1 MAGIIDSGSTT
12 RILNTINRNQNGLLT
27 RLSQLASG
35 NRLVSASV
43 DAAGLAI
50 SEGLRSDIAA
60 LSQSVRNI
68 ETGGNFIR
76 VAEGGLATISDLI
89 GRGRELAIQAANGT
103 LGDAERETINAEFS
117 QIQTEID
124 RISATQEFN
133 GQNILDGN
141 LAPNSPNQ
149 IDIQVGIES
158 GPENQ
163 INLNVID
170 ATNTQSL
177 GIDNLD
183 VLTSQNALQAFD
195 QLGQAQQT
203 VINTRGEVGSLSN
216 RLEITSR
223 NTRNTLVNLE
233 SSRNEIAGTDIAAGI
248 SELNNQLLRIE
259 SSVRALSLQT
269 QSNESNI
276 GRLLNINT

>member
-1 MAGIIDSGSTT
+1 M
-12 RILNTINRNQNGLLT
+12 
-27 RLSQLASG
+27 
-35 NRLVSASV
+35 
-43 DAAGLAI
+43 
-50 SEGLRSDIAA
+50 
-60 LSQSVRNI
+60 
-68 ETGGNFIR
+68 
-76 VAEGGLATISDLI
+76 I

-117 QIQTEID
+117 QILTEID
-124 RISATQEFN
+124 RVSGTQEFN

-149 IDIQVGIES
+149 VDIQVGIES

-170 ATNTQSL
+170 ETSTQSL

-203 VINTRGEVGSLSN
+203 VINTWGGRRFVQ
-216 RLEITSR
+216 
-223 NTRNTLVNLE
+223 
-233 SSRNEIAGTDIAAGI
+233 SSRNHLTQHAQHAGQSGI
-248 SELNNQLLRIE
+248 EPQ
-259 SSVRALSLQT
+259 
-269 QSNESNI
+269 
-276 GRLLNINT
+276 

>member
-12 RILNTINRNQNGLLT
+12 RILNTINKNQTGLLT

-60 LSQSVRNI
+60 LGQSVRNI

-76 VAEGGLATISDLI
+76 VAEGGLSTISDLI

-117 QIQTEID
+117 QILTEID

-133 GQNILDGN
+133 GQNILDGS
-141 LAPNSPNQ
+141 LAPNSSDQVN
-149 IDIQVGIES
+149 IQVGIES
-158 GPENQ
+158 GPGNQ

-170 ATNTQSL
+170 ATDTQSL

-183 VLTSQNALQAFD
+183 VLSSQNALQAFD

-203 VINTRGEVGSLSN
+203 VINTRGEVGALSN

-233 SSRNEIAGTDIAAGI
+233 SSRAEIAGTDIAAGI
-248 SELNNQLLRIE
+248 SELNNSLLRIE
-259 SSVRALSLQT
+259 SSVRALALQT
-269 QSNESNI
+269 QSNENNI

>member
-1 MAGIIDSGSTT
+1 MAGIIDSNSSN
-12 RILNTINRNQNGLLT
+12 RILNTINRNQNGVLT
-27 RLSQLASG
+27 RLSQIASG

-60 LSQSVRNI
+60 LTQATRNI

-76 VAEGGLATISDLI
+76 VAEGGLATVSDLI

-103 LGDAERETINAEFS
+103 LGSAERETLNAEFS
-117 QIQTEID
+117 QILTEID
-124 RISATQEFN
+124 RIAGTQEFN
-133 GQNILDGN
+133 GQTILNGN

-149 IDIQVGIES
+149 VDIQAGIGS

-163 INLNVID
+163 INLNVIE
-170 ATNTQSL
+170 ATDTQTL
-177 GIDNLD
+177 GISGLD
-183 VLTSQNALQAFD
+183 ILNPQNALQAFD
-195 QLGQAQQT
+195 RLGQAQQT
-203 VINTRGEVGSLSN
+203 VINTRGEVGALSN

-233 SSRNEIAGTDIAAGI
+233 SSRNEIAGTDIASSI
-248 SELNNQLLRIE
+248 SDLNNQLLQIE
-259 SSVRALSLQT
+259 TSVRSLALQIR
-269 QSNESNI
+269 SNENNV

>member
-1 MAGIIDSGSTT
+1 MAGIIDSGATT
-12 RILNTINRNQNGLLT
+12 RILNTINKNQSGLLT

-50 SEGLRSDIAA
+50 SEGLRSDITA
-60 LSQSVRNI
+60 LGQSVRNI
-68 ETGGNFIR
+68 ENGGNFVR

-103 LGDAERETINAEFS
+103 LSDTQRETINAEFS
-117 QIQTEID
+117 QIKTEID
-124 RISATQEFN
+124 RISSTQEFN
-133 GQNILDGN
+133 GQQILDGN

-158 GPENQ
+158 GPSNQ

-170 ATNTQSL
+170 STDTQSL

-203 VINTRGEVGSLSN
+203 VINTRGEVGAVTN

-223 NTRNTLVNLE
+223 VTRNTLVNLE
-233 SSRNEIAGTDIAAGI
+233 SSRNEIAGTDIAASI
-248 SELNNQLLRIE
+248 SELNNSLLRIE
-259 SSVRALSLQT
+259 SSVRALSLQL
-269 QSNESNI
+269 QSNENNV
-276 GRLLNINT
+276 GRLLSINT

>member
-12 RILNTINRNQNGLLT
+12 RILNTINRNQEGLLT

-35 NRLVSASV
+35 NRLVNASV

-76 VAEGGLATISDLI
+76 VAEGGLSTISDLI

-117 QIQTEID
+117 QILTEID
-124 RISATQEFN
+124 RVSGTQEFN

-149 IDIQVGIES
+149 VDIQVGIES

-163 INLNVID
+163 INLNVIEE
-170 ATNTQSL
+170 TSTQNL

-203 VINTRGEVGSLSN
+203 VINTRGEVGALSN

-248 SELNNQLLRIE
+248 SALNNQLLRIE
-259 SSVRALSLQT
+259 SSVRALALQT

>member
-12 RILNTINRNQNGLLT
+12 RILNTINRNQEGLLT

-35 NRLVSASV
+35 NRLVNASV

-76 VAEGGLATISDLI
+76 VAEGGLSTISDLI

-117 QIQTEID
+117 QILTEID
-124 RISATQEFN
+124 RVSGTQEFN

-149 IDIQVGIES
+149 VDIQVGIES

-170 ATNTQSL
+170 ETSTQSL

-203 VINTRGEVGSLSN
+203 VINTRGEVGALSN

-248 SELNNQLLRIE
+248 SELNNSLLRIE
-259 SSVRALSLQT
+259 SSVRALALQT

>member
-12 RILNTINRNQNGLLT
+12 RILNTINKNQSGLLT

-50 SEGLRSDIAA
+50 SEALRSDISA

-117 QIQTEID
+117 QVLTEID
-124 RISATQEFN
+124 RISGTQEFN
-133 GQNILDGN
+133 GQNILDGS
-141 LAPNSPNQ
+141 LSPNSPNQ
-149 IDIQVGIES
+149 VDIQVGIES

-177 GIDNLD
+177 GINNLD
-183 VLTSQNALQAFD
+183 VLSSQNALQAFD

-248 SELNNQLLRIE
+248 SELNNSLLRIE
-259 SSVRALSLQT
+259 SSVRALALQT

>member
-12 RILNTINRNQNGLLT
+12 RILNTINNNQNGLLT

-60 LSQSVRNI
+60 LGQSVRNI
-68 ETGGNFIR
+68 ETGGNFVR

-117 QIQTEID
+117 QILTEID

-133 GQNILDGN
+133 GQNILDGS
-141 LAPNSPNQ
+141 LAPGSSDQ
-149 IDIQVGIES
+149 VDIQVGIES
-158 GPENQ
+158 GPDNQ

-170 ATNTQSL
+170 STDTQSL

-183 VLTSQNALQAFD
+183 VLSSQNALQAFD

-203 VINTRGEVGSLSN
+203 VINTRGEVGAVSN

-233 SSRNEIAGTDIAAGI
+233 SSRAEIAGTDIAAGI
-248 SELNNQLLRIE
+248 SELNNSLLRIE
-259 SSVRALSLQT
+259 SSVRALALQT

>member
-12 RILNTINRNQNGLLT
+12 RILNTINRNQSGLLT
-27 RLSQLASG
+27 QLSQLASG

-76 VAEGGLATISDLI
+76 VAEGGLSTISDLI

-124 RISATQEFN
+124 RISSTQEFN

-149 IDIQVGIES
+149 IDIQVGSES
-158 GPENQ
+158 GPGNQ
-163 INLNVID
+163 INLNVIE

-203 VINTRGEVGSLSN
+203 VINTRGEVGSISN

-223 NTRNTLVNLE
+223 TTRNTLVNLE

-259 SSVRALSLQT
+259 SSVRALALQT